1 MTNAL
6 NPFVICKAAAGSG
19 KTFTLVK
26 EYLKLAMTVEG
37 MRGTAEFRR
46 RLRGQ
51 FRGILAITFTNKAA
65 GEMKSRVLDSLAQIA
80 AYGTDPARSPMGAPL
95 LEALNGQPCYASNPL
110 TENDLMDMAAEVHS
124 AVLHQYSDLSICTID
139 SFMHRIVRTFAHD
152 LNRPMDFEVK
162 IDQDEMVEQAV
173 EGLMALVGTP
183 GNEELTSLVQA
194 FADSRMEE
202 EKSYRVEGELAALAT
217 QLFKEGT
224 EPYVEALSKL
234 TLSDFTEIHH
244 SLTADN
250 RRFEQT
256 LRACGEAMMELLGQ
270 VGADEA
276 DCAGGAKGYYGYFRG
291 LARGDVRA
299 MTKSA
304 AEQLESGKL
313 HSAKCDPGLR
323 EDLQEAGPVV
333 HDIYLRT
340 RALVGVVDRDSEEEG
355 RGLRDYN
362 TRSMLLKNLYAMALL
377 GQLGEQ
383 LRLYAKDNEVVHL
396 SEFNR
401 LINKIV
407 SEEPAPFIYE
417 RLGNRYHHF
426 LIDEFQDTSVLQWHN
441 LVPLVENGVSQGA
454 ESLVVGDGKQAIYRF
469 RQGDVRQFVSL
480 PRVEG
485 MTLHGATLAAEGNY
499 STVPL
504 DTNYRT
510 ASSVVEFNN
519 RFFTWLLQQKPFADN
534 ALAQQIYAGSTEGA
548 EPELVQRLPE
558 REVPVGHVGVS
569 FVDPK
574 EPEAVYE
581 HIRQTIVRLVTQQ
594 GYRQQDIM
602 ILGRNK
608 IDLDRVGNYLQRNS
622 VFSVQCSVSSD
633 TLTTDHCPLTT
644 ESIQLSSS
652 ESFFLTRSHAV
663 MAVVAALRW
672 LYDGSDRVAAADLLQ
687 RLATLGII
695 TDNRRDAFLDS
706 GAVDVV
712 ALLEGLDFRPH
723 YLAGLGLYDCC
734 EELVRELHLDGIDT
748 AYVGSLLGCVA
759 DFVTRRGEGMGAFLQ
774 WFDENTGDPSERNS
788 KQLSVATPEGV
799 DAVRLMTI
807 HQAKGLE
814 APVVIC
820 PFFAPRWKPYR
831 LWVDLDAD
839 FEVGG
844 KHLPAAFVEMDKKR
858 SSRFDQARDE
868 EQRLDEVDKLNVL
881 YVALT
886 RPREQL
892 FIVCPTP
899 PEHAS
904 SDEVSYPRLLKAF
917 MDECAPDLGDADFHH
932 LEHAVADTT
941 VRDSVEHLSFAE
953 WTQRVAVA
961 SPDERQLESL
971 AEAKVRFGTYAHE
984 LLSQVCHAGDVEE
997 AVAQFARQ
1005 HPLDDEER
1013 GRLTLLVYSVVTHPD
1028 SERFFREEYEVKNE
1042 CDLTDGL
1049 ALGRPDR
1056 VVFTPEETWVVD
1068 FKTGR
1073 DLGEEHDRQ
1082 VRRYCQA
1089 VSAMGYPQVS
1099 GWLLYLLPD
1108 IRVRQVL

>member
-1 MTNAL
+1 MQSAL

-37 MRGTAEFRR
+37 SRWSVVGGRWSDDFRR
-46 RLRGQ
+46 RLRSQ

-80 AYGTDPARSPMGAPL
+80 SHGTDAALSPMGGAL
-95 LEALNGQPCYASNPL
+95 LKVLNEQPCYAANPL
-110 TENDLMDMAAEVHS
+110 TESELMDMAAEVHS
-124 AVLHQYSDLSICTID
+124 AVLHQYSDLSVCTID

-152 LNRPMDFEVK
+152 LNRPVDFEVM
-162 IDQDEMVEQAV
+162 IDQDEMVAQAV

-183 GNEELTSLVQA
+183 GNEELTTLVQA

-202 EKSYRVEGELAALAT
+202 EKSYRVEGELASLAA

-224 EPYVEALSKL
+224 EPYVAALSKL
-234 TLSDFTEIHH
+234 TLSDFADIHR

-250 RRFEQT
+250 RRFEQQV
-256 LRACGEAMMELLGQ
+256 RACGEAMMELLEQ

-304 AEQLESGKL
+304 AEQLETGKL

-323 EDLQEAGPVV
+323 EDLQEAGD
-333 HDIYLRT
+333 DIRDLYLRT
-340 RALVGVVDRDSEEEG
+340 RALVGVAEG
-355 RGLRDYN
+355 GTDEDGQGLRDYN
-362 TRSMLLKNLYAMALL
+362 TRSLLLKNLYSMALL
-377 GQLGEQ
+377 GQLSEQ

-401 LINKIV
+401 LINRIV

-441 LVPLVENGVSQGA
+441 LVPLVENGVSQGH

-469 RQGDVRQFVSL
+469 RQGDVRQFVAL

-485 MTLHGATLAAEGNY
+485 MALHGATLAAEGNH
-499 STVPL
+499 SRVNL
-504 DTNYRT
+504 DINYRT
-510 ASSVVEFNN
+510 ASSVVQFNN
-519 RFFTWLLQQKPFADN
+519 RFFTWLLKQKPFDDN
-534 ALAQQIYAGSTEGA
+534 ALAQQIYVGA
-548 EPELVQRLPE
+548 ADGGEPELVQRLPD
-558 REVPVGHVGVS
+558 RQPPVGHVEVA
-569 FVDPK
+569 FTDPK
-574 EPEAVYE
+574 EPEEVYE

-602 ILGRNK
+602 VLGRNK
-608 IDLDRVGNYLQRNS
+608 IDLDRVSTYLQAHPEELRI
-622 VFSVQCSVSSD
+622 
-633 TLTTDHCPLTT
+633 
-644 ESIQLSSS
+644 ELSSS

-663 MAVVAALRW
+663 MAVVAALRC
-672 LYDGSDRVAAADLLQ
+672 LYDSSDRVAAADLLQ

-695 TDNRRDAFLDS
+695 PEVERDAFLEG
-706 GAVDVV
+706 GAVNV
-712 ALLEGLDFRPH
+712 APLLEGLDFKPH
-723 YLAGLGLYDCC
+723 YLTGLGLYDCC

-748 AYVGSLLGCVA
+748 AYVGSLLGHVA
-759 DFVTRRGEGMGAFLQ
+759 DFTVHHGEGLGAFLQ
-774 WFDENTGDPSERNS
+774 WFDENTGDPDDSHG
-788 KQLSVATPEGV
+788 KQLSVSTPDGV

-807 HQAKGLE
+807 HKAKGLE

-831 LWVDLDAD
+831 LWVDLEEGFAA
-839 FEVGG
+839 GG
-844 KHLPAAFVEMDKKR
+844 KRLPAAFVEMDKKR
-858 SSRFDQARDE
+858 SSRFDRVRDE

-886 RPREQL
+886 RPKEQL

-899 PEHAS
+899 SERAS
-904 SDEVSYPRLLKAF
+904 GDDVNYPRLLKAF
-917 MDECAPDLGDADFHH
+917 MDECAPDLGDADFRH
-932 LEHAVADTT
+932 EAPRREAAGAVHEAL
-941 VRDSVEHLSFAE
+941 EHLSFAE
-953 WTQRVAVA
+953 WTERVAVA
-961 SPDERQLESL
+961 SPDERSLEPL
-971 AEAKVRFGTYAHE
+971 AEDKVRFGTYAHD
-984 LLSQVCHAGDVEE
+984 LLARVRHAGDVEE
-997 AVAQFARQ
+997 AVAQFAKQ
-1005 HPLDDEER
+1005 TALADDERE
-1013 GRLTLLVYSVVTHPD
+1013 RLTALAHSVVSHPD
-1028 SERFFREEYEVKNE
+1028 SERFFREEYDVKNE

-1049 ALGRPDR
+1049 TLGRPDR
-1056 VVFTPEETWVVD
+1056 VVFTPDETWVVD

-1073 DLGEEHDRQ
+1073 DLGEVHDRQ
-1082 VRRYCQA
+1082 VRHYCQA
-1089 VSAMGYPQVS
+1089 VSEMGYPQVS
-1099 GWLLYLLPD
+1099 GWLLYLLPEVCVR
-1108 IRVRQVL
+1108 RVALG